1 MLIKLHN
8 QPRDYAWGSKTLI
21 PDYFGMPE
29 TGQPMAEIWFGT
41 HPGSPT
47 LVDGPERRTLA
58 EVLGRNLSF
67 LLKILAA
74 ETPLSIQAHPS
85 REQARLGF
93 ELENGLGVP
102 LTAANRNYK
111 DANHKPEMIVALT
124 EFEALCGF
132 RPHSQIRN
140 LLQDLV
146 EAPEVSEGFI
156 AIAQNWLERFEQGG
170 LRALTTE
177 ILGCSSKGIDL
188 TGFNSELAGLAD
200 FSARFELAARLNEL
214 YPGDPGV
221 SVALLMNHVLLA
233 PGEALYLDAGNIHAY
248 LGGLGVEI
256 MANSDNVLRG
266 GLTPKHIDVA
276 ELEKV
281 LNFEPDP
288 VPAVAPKELAH
299 GLHSYVT
306 PAEDFELYRATLS
319 SGNLLAEISL
329 AKPSILLCTSG
340 VVSVTNS
347 LGESLELSRGQ
358 AAYMSQDARHFSL
371 AGSGVLFIAA
381 GQFSD

>member
-47 LVDGPERRTLA
+47 LVDGSERRTLA
-58 EVLGRNLSF
+58 EVLGHNLSF

-93 ELENGLGVP
+93 ELENQLGVP

-132 RPHSQIRN
+132 RPQTQIRN
-140 LLQDLV
+140 LLLDLV

-156 AIAQNWLERFEQGG
+156 AIAVNWLERFDQGG
-170 LRALTTE
+170 LRALTAE
-177 ILGCSSKGIDL
+177 ILGSSSKGITL

-266 GLTPKHIDVA
+266 GLTPTHIDVA
-276 ELEKV
+276 ELE
-281 LNFEPDP
+281 
-288 VPAVAPKELAH
+288 
-299 GLHSYVT
+299 
-306 PAEDFELYRATLS
+306 
-319 SGNLLAEISL
+319 
-329 AKPSILLCTSG
+329 
-340 VVSVTNS
+340 
-347 LGESLELSRGQ
+347 
-358 AAYMSQDARHFSL
+358 
-371 AGSGVLFIAA
+371 
-381 GQFSD
+381 